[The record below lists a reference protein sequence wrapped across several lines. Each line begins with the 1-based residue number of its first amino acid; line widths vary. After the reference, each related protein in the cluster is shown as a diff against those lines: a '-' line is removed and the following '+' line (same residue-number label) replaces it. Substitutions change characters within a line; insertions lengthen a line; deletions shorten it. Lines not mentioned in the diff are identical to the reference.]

1 MRAFPRSQT
10 KTRGK
15 APRHRLGRAGGV
27 RLCKA
32 ARHDA
37 AKPTRVPVCFS
48 PSLSPDAHQ
57 GSSPSLEHSMPLIR
71 HEAKS
76 ERTVVAET
84 PRAIRPI
91 GGSMRKHGETYGKCA
106 AQLDMRLG
114 WKRNGCLSPP
124 PTTSSCMRWYREG
137 LWASVSTR
145 ENMPSTANIRCEHYV
160 FIALRRHR

>member
-15 APRHRLGRAGGV
+15 VPRHRLGRAGGV
-27 RLCKA
+27 RLCNA

-37 AKPTRVPVCFS
+37 AKPTRVPACFS
-48 PSLSPDAHQ
+48 PSLSTDAHQ
-57 GSSPSLEHSMPLIR
+57 GSSPSLRHSMPLTR

-76 ERTVVAET
+76 ERIVVAET

-91 GGSMRKHGETYGKCA
+91 GVSMRKHGETYGKCA
-106 AQLDMRLG
+106 ARLDMGLG

-124 PTTSSCMRWYREG
+124 PRAACDGIARGFGHQHQRESIC
-137 LWASVSTR
+137 L
-145 ENMPSTANIRCEHYV
+145 
-160 FIALRRHR
+160 ALRIFVVSITC